1 MQPHAIAG
9 DLPHAAAIAATAD
22 LLARL
27 RTDFAF
33 VGSVARAAWL
43 GEAVRSGAIDVIAAL
58 SAEGRH
64 QVPVMAANRGF
75 NVDREDLEAAQ
86 ELDLVPLRWPHDAG
100 EVRIH
105 VLIASNA
112 LYGTIV
118 RDAIGAALGDL
129 ELRVVLPEDYAL
141 FLMLADD
148 KTFDDVIN
156 LHCFDREK
164 FNRRLESIGLAS
176 KALAR

>member
-1 MQPHAIAG
+1 MQPHAISG
-9 DLPHAAAIAATAD
+9 DLSHVAAIAAATE
-22 LLARL
+22 LLTRL

-43 GEAVRSGAIDVIAAL
+43 GEPVGSGSIDLIAAL

-64 QVPVMAANRGF
+64 QVPMMAANRGF
-75 NVDREDLEAAQ
+75 IVDREDLEAAQ

-118 RDAIGAALGDL
+118 RDAVVASMGDL
-129 ELRVVLPEDYAL
+129 EFRVVLPEDYAL

-148 KTFDDVIN
+148 RTFDEVVSLDS
-156 LHCFDREK
+156 FDKEK

-176 KALAR
+176 KALV